1 MSFIISDDELNST
14 PVESEVSSA
23 ESEPEEDGEIVS
35 DEEWNRSTMEVD
47 EGFRLAGDAKN
58 TSLELNDKY
67 EAAVDHIHAL
77 EQSNQYAEAKME
89 CKTLLEGELKHRCA
103 NAAFWITF
111 ADIEKR
117 IGSLDD
123 VVDLY
128 DRGCNVLKNNPEEQ
142 LKLSLS
148 MRAFVEEVVEEEEA
162 VDELDLPVSGAVV
175 SKKKMRR
182 ANAMSNYIRQR
193 ERVSLGG
200 EQEHLTRTPSR
211 PETKTKRHESMSPL
225 KNLSPDCIES
235 TMIVLTPIRA
245 SKSQRE
251 KHKCDM
257 ILSPVRKSTRLMKYN
272 HKELVG
278 DKLIGTTYAYANN
291 KNIANK
297 PVDC

>member
-1 MSFIISDDELNST
+1 
-14 PVESEVSSA
+14 
-23 ESEPEEDGEIVS
+23 
-35 DEEWNRSTMEVD
+35 
-47 EGFRLAGDAKN
+47 
-58 TSLELNDKY
+58 
-67 EAAVDHIHAL
+67 
-77 EQSNQYAEAKME
+77 
-89 CKTLLEGELKHRCA
+89 
-103 NAAFWITF
+103 
-111 ADIEKR
+111 
-117 IGSLDD
+117 
-123 VVDLY
+123 
-128 DRGCNVLKNNPEEQ
+128 
-142 LKLSLS
+142 
-148 MRAFVEEVVEEEEA
+148 
-162 VDELDLPVSGAVV
+162 
-175 SKKKMRR
+175 
-182 ANAMSNYIRQR
+182 MSNYIRQR

-211 PETKTKRHESMSPL
+211 PETKTKRWERASGAMNRHESMSPL

-297 PVDC
+297 PVDCSSVCNKRNTAACRCTPSARGWTWPS